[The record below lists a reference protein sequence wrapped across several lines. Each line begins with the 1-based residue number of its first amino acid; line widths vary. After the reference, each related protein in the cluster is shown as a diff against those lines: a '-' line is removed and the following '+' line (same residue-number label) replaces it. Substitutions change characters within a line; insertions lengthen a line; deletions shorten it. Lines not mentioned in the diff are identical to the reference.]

1 MQPWTENVK
10 TILNWIFAGFGIF
23 LIGEELLLFFK
34 RPTNFEESST
44 KMDFS
49 FVPNIVFCPEP
60 AFDLEIM
67 QNLGYTGARNSVPLE
82 NEWFSLGSCKKV

>member
-1 MQPWTENVK
+1 MHTWTENVK
-10 TILNWIFAGFGIF
+10 TFLNWIFAGFGIF

-49 FVPNIVFCPEP
+49 FVPNMVFCPEP

-67 QNLGYTGARNSVPLE
+67 QNLGYTGTGVATIPCV
-82 NEWFSLGSCKKV
+82 F